1 MGEILG
7 RTDGRGTRARLRVS
21 QFGGAALSQHHRRDT
36 DAVVRPLPLSS
47 RPDRHAAALNQ
58 RRTAHHGLCVLGAR
72 ACAGKLSRLLLLI
85 VISRLLTA
93 ISKPLTAI

>member
-1 MGEILG
+1 
-7 RTDGRGTRARLRVS
+7 
-21 QFGGAALSQHHRRDT
+21 RRDT

-58 RRTAHHGLCVLGAR
+58 RRTAHHGLRVLGAR

-93 ISKPLTAI
+93 ISKPLTAISWLKTTISDRLIAISWQLITISEAKTAISD